1 MHVDSALMIQ
11 RIEPSAHAMNKPQT
25 LPFSNWWP
33 LIAGAVAGI
42 VMRLIFWQSP
52 GSPYAPMMA
61 SFIYLVPVLVGAVTV
76 FIAETRQRRTWTY
89 YFWAPFLA
97 NVFFV
102 VGTLLI
108 MVEGWICAIL
118 IVPLFALL
126 GSLGGLVMG
135 LVCRTTNWPKQ
146 TLYSFAALPLILGGL
161 EADIPLPQQLSNIE
175 RTVLIQAAPSE
186 VWRQIHNAQN
196 IKPDEVS
203 PAWAYRIGVPMPLA
217 GVTQQTPTGLVRKI
231 TMGKGIH
238 FDQVVAEW
246 QENKYVR
253 WTYRFHDDSFPPRA
267 LDDHVKIGGLYFDFK
282 DTSYTLTP
290 QGAGTELT
298 LRMQY
303 RVSTQFNWYADAV
316 AQLLLGNVEEVLL
329 DFYRQRSETNPRTV
343 ATS

>member
-1 MHVDSALMIQ
+1 
-11 RIEPSAHAMNKPQT
+11 MNKIKT

-33 LIAGAVAGI
+33 LLAGAVVGI
-42 VMRLIFWQSP
+42 VMRLLFWQSP
-52 GSPYAPMMA
+52 GNSYAPMMA
-61 SFIYLVPVLVGAVTV
+61 SFIYLVPILVGAVTV
-76 FIAETRQRRTWTY
+76 YIAETRQRRTWTY

-97 NVFFV
+97 NVIFV

-108 MVEGWICAIL
+108 LVEGGICAIL

-126 GSLGGLVMG
+126 GSLGGLLMG
-135 LVCRTTNWPKQ
+135 IVCRTTNWPKQ
-146 TLYSFAALPLILGGL
+146 TLYSFAVLPLVFGGL
-161 EADIPLPQQLSNIE
+161 EASVPLPERLSSIE
-175 RTVLIQAAPSE
+175 RTVIIHAAPSE
-186 VWRQIHNAQN
+186 VWRQIHNAHD
-196 IKPDEVS
+196 IKPEEVS
-203 PAWAYRIGVPMPLA
+203 LAWAYRIGVPMPLA

-253 WTYRFHDDSFPPRA
+253 WTYRFDDDSFPPRA

-290 QGAGTELT
+290 RGEGTELT

-316 AQLLLGNVEEVLL
+316 ARLLLGNVEEVLL
-329 DFYRQRSETNPRTV
+329 DFYRQRSETNPRTE